1 MLSLLVNSHYL
12 KESIVI
18 TLNDDDD
25 DDEDLEDLAL
35 AASPQLLAFAVS
47 SSTAL

>member
-18 TLNDDDD
+18 TLNDDD
-25 DDEDLEDLAL
+25 EHLEDLAL